1 MDSKSETDENILTEV
16 IDLLYEETF
25 VKMADKQ
32 LENVRLEMID
42 SHENSH
48 RYDSIK

>member
-1 MDSKSETDENILTEV
+1 MDSRSDENIFIEE
-16 IDLLYEETF
+16 IKLLYEEICME
-25 VKMADKQ
+25 MASEQ

-48 RYDSIK
+48 RYDSVK